1 MTGTIKAI
9 AWELNCDMWIWTVGG
24 NIEIKKHRCKFGI
37 WKYIYIYMEYD
48 SSFNTDIKDY
58 LTSL

>member
-24 NIEIKKHRCKFGI
+24 NIGIKNIVVNLEYGS
-37 WKYIYIYMEYD
+37 IYIYMEYD